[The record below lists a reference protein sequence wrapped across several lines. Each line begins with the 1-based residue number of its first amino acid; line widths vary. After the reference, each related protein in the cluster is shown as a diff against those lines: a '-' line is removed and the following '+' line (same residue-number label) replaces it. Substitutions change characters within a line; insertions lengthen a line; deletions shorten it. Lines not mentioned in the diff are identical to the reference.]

1 MWSLLVFQ
9 FHYIGEFSSGPVLG
23 FSWYWIQIC
32 WKSVPGVTINFPC
45 DQAPGWMTEFRN
57 IKFLT
62 RTKSLKQKFTQRKA
76 RKSTKFRH
84 INPIKPDFEDSS
96 GALMI
101 MMLLVDFAHRI
112 V

>member
-1 MWSLLVFQ
+1 MSVTSVTHDHLHSIIRLRSLNQSFEMSNFL
-9 FHYIGEFSSGPVLG
+9 HGANFSKKITP
-23 FSWYWIQIC
+23 I
-32 WKSVPGVTINFPC
+32 
-45 DQAPGWMTEFRN
+45 
-57 IKFLT
+57 
-62 RTKSLKQKFTQRKA
+62 KA

>member
-45 DQAPGWMTEFRN
+45 DQAPGWMTDSVIDRVSKCQIFNTEQ
-57 IKFLT
+57 I
-62 RTKSLKQKFTQRKA
+62 SQ
-76 RKSTKFRH
+76 TKFY
-84 INPIKPDFEDSS
+84 PKKS
-96 GALMI
+96 A
-101 MMLLVDFAHRI
+101 
-112 V
+112 